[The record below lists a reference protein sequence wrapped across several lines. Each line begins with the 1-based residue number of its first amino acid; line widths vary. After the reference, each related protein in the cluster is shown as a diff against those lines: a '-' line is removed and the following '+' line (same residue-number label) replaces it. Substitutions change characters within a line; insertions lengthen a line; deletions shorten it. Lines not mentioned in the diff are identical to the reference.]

1 MARNFQSCTSSS
13 SDCADAAGRRAD
25 VEGADVGRSK
35 APGRRLD
42 ILTRGVRDIR
52 SHVPRPDD
60 GTEQV
65 MRQSA
70 DRSQNGNR
78 ETQSAE
84 RQEGEVLDF
93 SVSLPAS
100 PNVLG
105 TFGTLRRKP
114 LSKRKFRKSRV
125 ARVAARF
132 SKADESRPSA
142 QPPKPRNSPA
152 RRTGRMER
160 WAVLSSRI
168 RISAARA
175 SASPELI
182 PLETV

>member
-1 MARNFQSCTSSS
+1 
-13 SDCADAAGRRAD
+13 
-25 VEGADVGRSK
+25 
-35 APGRRLD
+35 
-42 ILTRGVRDIR
+42 
-52 SHVPRPDD
+52 
-60 GTEQV
+60 

-105 TFGTLRRKP
+105 TFGTVSRKP

-125 ARVAARF
+125 ARLAARF
-132 SKADESRPSA
+132 SEADESRPA
-142 QPPKPRNSPA
+142 
-152 RRTGRMER
+152 
-160 WAVLSSRI
+160 
-168 RISAARA
+168 
-175 SASPELI
+175 
-182 PLETV
+182 